1 MNVGNSLGLGV
12 GKHLAASYPYSAGIG
27 VGAVAYFILQGILRP
42 TILKWA
48 LAPRFSFLFMPPGCG
63 WLKSLDYEKVI
74 ADDLFLVV
82 LCAVLCANGTFD
94 VQRSADRWQQTGIC
108 ERIAAPR
115 ICVCR

>member
-1 MNVGNSLGLGV
+1 MFSSFFHFGLYPTP
-12 GKHLAASYPYSAGIG
+12 LISYI
-27 VGAVAYFILQGILRP
+27 AV
-42 TILKWA
+42 
-48 LAPRFSFLFMPPGCG
+48 PRFSFLFMPPGCG

-108 ERIAAPR
+108 ERIAEPR

>member
-1 MNVGNSLGLGV
+1 MNVGNSLQRGI

-27 VGAVAYFILQGILRP
+27 VGVVAYFGCKGILRP
-42 TILKWA
+42 AILKWA
-48 LAPRFSFLFMPPGCG
+48 SAPRFSFLFMPPGCG

-108 ERIAAPR
+108 ERIAEPR